1 MKAVSV
7 RKKTHTLSFST
18 TVLVNAQEHSFV
30 VIGGGGKSQHIL
42 CLYIDR
48 QRDNKKLKH
57 INIDEHL

>member
-7 RKKTHTLSFST
+7 RKKTHTLFPT

-42 CLYIDR
+42 CLCIDR